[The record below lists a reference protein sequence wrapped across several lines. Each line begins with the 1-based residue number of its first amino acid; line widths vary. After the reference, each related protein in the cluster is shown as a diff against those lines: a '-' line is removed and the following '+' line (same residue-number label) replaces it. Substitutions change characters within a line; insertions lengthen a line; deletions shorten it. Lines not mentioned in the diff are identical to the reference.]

1 MWITADVNI
10 PQQLLDAAAKDE
22 VVFFV
27 GAGASFNP
35 PANLPSY
42 NQLAAMLADE
52 ADESRPCDDSS

>member
-52 ADESRPCDDSS
+52 AD